1 MKKLLT
7 LTFFAILTFLLLV
20 VTYGV
25 FQSKVIRGTSIKIAA
40 WVVQVN
46 DGIVSSKEKKF
57 TIDDIVWNTSSNVLE
72 GKAAPGIDGYFDIVI
87 DPNNTDV
94 SIRYDIVYD
103 MDYLKNINT
112 SFEVYKVE
120 ELNNNDLLLTDK
132 DTYTGLITLDNSVSH
147 TIRTYVKWQDIE
159 ENNESDYI
167 TGTENANFEIPV
179 NVIVSQY
186 TGEEIVE
193 YNEG

>member
-25 FQSKVIRGTSIKIAA
+25 FQSKVVRGTSIKIAA

-46 DGIVSSKEKKF
+46 DGIVSSEEKKF
-57 TIDDIVWNTSSNVLE
+57 TIHDIVWNTSSNVLE
-72 GKAAPGIDGYFDIVI
+72 GKVAPGIDGYFDIVI

-94 SIRYDIVYD
+94 SIRYDIEND
-103 MDYLKNINT
+103 IDYLKNINT

-167 TGTENANFEIPV
+167 TSTENANFEIPV